1 VAAGAFA
8 ADPAAQPKAPPKAAP
23 KKKAPPKPTIA
34 QLSRQLAELK
44 ALIDAQQQLI
54 EEQAATMAA
63 QQTKI
68 DADAAR
74 LAALEQ
80 QLDLL
85 KVQLQALQQQI
96 PGAEEQ
102 AKIEERLKKIEAE
115 NSETPEIPPGVI
127 TAGDF
132 PGSIRIPG
140 TDAAIKFGGRIRAAA
155 VFTLAPLGTDDKFQ
169 TNSIPVEPTDAAA
182 GEGARTNFSANTSRI
197 SFEMRTPVGKVQVRT
212 YIEGDFY
219 GSNAVDANINFRLR
233 HAYAQ
238 FKGFLVGQTWSTF
251 ADPANIPL
259 DMDFEG
265 INGECNVRQSQI
277 RYTAQIRDDLSIAG
291 ALEDPAV
298 SITGG
303 EGVNVAPDAVFRT
316 IWTFDKTG
324 HIQSAVV
331 LRDIRG
337 EADAPSTAAGSVF
350 GWGLELSGVVPIPLK
365 KLEDRFVFQWNF
377 GKGIARYINDLQS
390 LGGQDAVFNPLDGSL
405 HALPAVGFYLDYEH
419 TWKRWKMTREMNL
432 RTAVTWSFVD
442 VHNLTF
448 QTGSAY
454 QQTNRYSVNIV
465 FSPVERIDLGVE
477 YLYGT
482 RRNFDGHTGSADQI
496 QLVGIFRF

>member
-1 VAAGAFA
+1 
-8 ADPAAQPKAPPKAAP
+8 
-23 KKKAPPKPTIA
+23 
-34 QLSRQLAELK
+34 
-44 ALIDAQQQLI
+44 
-54 EEQAATMAA
+54 
-63 QQTKI
+63 
-68 DADAAR
+68 
-74 LAALEQ
+74 
-80 QLDLL
+80 
-85 KVQLQALQQQI
+85 
-96 PGAEEQ
+96 
-102 AKIEERLKKIEAE
+102 
-115 NSETPEIPPGVI
+115 
-127 TAGDF
+127 
-132 PGSIRIPG
+132 
-140 TDAAIKFGGRIRAAA
+140 
-155 VFTLAPLGTDDKFQ
+155 
-169 TNSIPVEPTDAAA
+169 
-182 GEGARTNFSANTSRI
+182 
-197 SFEMRTPVGKVQVRT
+197 
-212 YIEGDFY
+212 
-219 GSNAVDANINFRLR
+219 
-233 HAYAQ
+233 
-238 FKGFLVGQTWSTF
+238 
-251 ADPANIPL
+251 
-259 DMDFEG
+259 
-265 INGECNVRQSQI
+265 
-277 RYTAQIRDDLSIAG
+277 
-291 ALEDPAV
+291 
-298 SITGG
+298 
-303 EGVNVAPDAVFRT
+303 
-316 IWTFDKTG
+316 
-324 HIQSAVV
+324 V